1 MMDQYAMQGLLKEM
15 ENAAELVLQQ
25 DAAFFE
31 ALQALKWEIDGD
43 PRVKS
48 AVRDLR
54 AAGQNVFSSFVPRI
68 KVRIKTQ
75 TGLHEATKPAGTAG
89 PSAVDPIARQTLELK
104 NAASAVIMASRYCQ
118 ELERIVNEAVSA
130 SESFEN
136 MASRVE
142 RAGYEVVISLD
153 LSAYVQVQASSAVA
167 VRSHGTALQKISSQ
181 NSSSSGELADIKL
194 SSYDLNFLKALKIKT
209 DENLSG

>member
-1 MMDQYAMQGLLKEM
+1 MDQYSMQGLLKEM

-54 AAGQNVFSSFVPRI
+54 AAGQKVFSSFVPHV
-68 KVRIKTQ
+68 KVRIRTQ
-75 TGLHEATKPAGTAG
+75 AGRHEAAKPADAAG
-89 PSAVDPIARQTLELK
+89 PSAADPIARQIQELK
-104 NAASAVIMASRYCQ
+104 SAASAVIMASRYCQ
-118 ELERIVNEAVSA
+118 ELERIVNEAVTA

-142 RAGYEVVISLD
+142 RAGHEVAISFD
-153 LSAYVQVQASSAVA
+153 LSAYVQV
-167 VRSHGTALQKISSQ
+167 
-181 NSSSSGELADIKL
+181 
-194 SSYDLNFLKALKIKT
+194 
-209 DENLSG
+209 

>member
-1 MMDQYAMQGLLKEM
+1 MQGLLKEM
-15 ENAAELVLQQ
+15 ENAAEQVLQH

-54 AAGQNVFSSFVPRI
+54 AAGQSVFNSFVPRV

-75 TGLHEATKPAGTAG
+75 TGPHEAARPAGTVG
-89 PSAVDPIARQTLELK
+89 PSAADPIARQTQELK

-118 ELERIVNEAVSA
+118 ELERIVNEAVA
-130 SESFEN
+130 TSESFED

-142 RAGYEVVISLD
+142 RAGHEVVISLD
-153 LSAYVQVQASSAVA
+153 LSAYVQVQASSAA
-167 VRSHGTALQKISSQ
+167 VDRSHGTYLQKTSLQ
-181 NSSSSGELADIKL
+181 NPSSSREPTNIKL
-194 SSYDLNFLKALKIKT
+194 SSYDLSFLKALKIKT
-209 DENLSG
+209 DENLPC

>member
-1 MMDQYAMQGLLKEM
+1 MQGLLKEM
-15 ENAAELVLQQ
+15 ENEAELALQQ

-54 AAGQNVFSSFVPRI
+54 AAGQRVFSSFVPRI
-68 KVRIKTQ
+68 KVRIRTQ
-75 TGLHEATKPAGTAG
+75 GALHETARPAGAAG
-89 PSAVDPIARQTLELK
+89 PSAADPFARQVQELK

-118 ELERIVNEAVSA
+118 ELERIINEAVTA
-130 SESFEN
+130 SESFED

-142 RAGYEVVISLD
+142 RAGHEVVISLD
-153 LSAYVQVQASSAVA
+153 LSAYVQVQPSSAAADRTQETV
-167 VRSHGTALQKISSQ
+167 LQ
-181 NSSSSGELADIKL
+181 NSSREPADIKL
-194 SSYDLNFLKALKIKT
+194 SSYDLSFLKALKIKT
-209 DENLSG
+209 DENLPC

>member
-1 MMDQYAMQGLLKEM
+1 MMDQYSMQGLLKEM

-54 AAGQNVFSSFVPRI
+54 AAGQKVFSSFVPHV
-68 KVRIKTQ
+68 KVRIRTQ
-75 TGLHEATKPAGTAG
+75 AGRHEAAKPAGAAG
-89 PSAVDPIARQTLELK
+89 PSALDPIARQIQELK
-104 NAASAVIMASRYCQ
+104 NAANAVIIASRYRQ
-118 ELERIVNEAVSA
+118 ELGRIVNEAVTA

-142 RAGYEVVISLD
+142 KAGHEVVISLD
-153 LSAYVQVQASSAVA
+153 LSAYVQVQASSATA
-167 VRSHGTALQKISSQ
+167 DRSHGTALQK
-181 NSSSSGELADIKL
+181 SSSSREPANIKL
-194 SSYDLNFLKALKIKT
+194 SSYDLSFLKALKIKT
-209 DENLSG
+209 DENLPC

>member
-1 MMDQYAMQGLLKEM
+1 MMDQYSMQGLLKEM

-54 AAGQNVFSSFVPRI
+54 AAGQKVFSSFVPHV
-68 KVRIKTQ
+68 KVRIRTQ
-75 TGLHEATKPAGTAG
+75 AGRHEAAKPAGAAG
-89 PSAVDPIARQTLELK
+89 PSALDPIARQIQELK
-104 NAASAVIMASRYCQ
+104 NAANAVIIASRYRQ
-118 ELERIVNEAVSA
+118 ELGRIVNEAVTA

-142 RAGYEVVISLD
+142 KAGHEVVISLD
-153 LSAYVQVQASSAVA
+153 LSAYVQVQASSATA
-167 VRSHGTALQKISSQ
+167 DRSHGTALE
-181 NSSSSGELADIKL
+181 NSSVSREPANIKL
-194 SSYDLNFLKALKIKT
+194 SSYDLSFLKALKIKT
-209 DENLSG
+209 DENLPC